1 MNKYFSVKDITLLN
15 IGITILCLSIL
26 TLNLPNC

>member
-1 MNKYFSVKDITLLN
+1 MNKYFSVKDMTLLN
-15 IGITILCLSIL
+15 IGIIILCFSIV